1 VDELVALAG
10 QRMAAGSV
18 PGLQIGLI
26 DRDRE
31 WLRALGVADVRSG
44 ARTTDDTLFRIAS
57 ITKTFTATSLV
68 SLADAHRLDL
78 DDPVRRYV
86 PELTL
91 SDEAAARRV
100 TIRQLLL
107 HTSGWV
113 PGEQSGPDGPNALAE
128 GSRLQ
133 GNGVQIAPPGELFSY
148 NGVGYMV
155 LGRVIEV
162 VTGKPFEDVVRST
175 ILAPLRMTRTK
186 FNTESDKDV
195 AADHTVRDGAAD
207 TLVDATSGRW
217 GLASGGLRSTA
228 RDLLHYARCHFGES
242 SVLSADAAARM
253 AEPQVALPPPGESK
267 ALSWFVREV
276 GEHRMLMHLGG
287 AIGQQSLLAMV
298 PRRRFALVVLTNSA
312 AGSPVINAVL
322 AHALERHLGAHEPAL
337 PKPIT
342 LAPDDLRTYEGRFR
356 TLGNDVVLS
365 VSADG
370 LAMRLENTGA
380 YAQRPTPPPATIA
393 FWDRDRVV
401 GIAGFAQGQY
411 GDFLRDATG
420 RVAYFRWGGRARR
433 RVSH

>member
-1 VDELVALAG
+1 
-10 QRMAAGSV
+10 
-18 PGLQIGLI
+18 
-26 DRDRE
+26 
-31 WLRALGVADVRSG
+31 
-44 ARTTDDTLFRIAS
+44 
-57 ITKTFTATSLV
+57 
-68 SLADAHRLDL
+68 
-78 DDPVRRYV
+78 
-86 PELTL
+86 
-91 SDEAAARRV
+91 
-100 TIRQLLL
+100 
-107 HTSGWV
+107 
-113 PGEQSGPDGPNALAE
+113 
-128 GSRLQ
+128 
-133 GNGVQIAPPGELFSY
+133 
-148 NGVGYMV
+148 
-155 LGRVIEV
+155 
-162 VTGKPFEDVVRST
+162 
-175 ILAPLRMTRTK
+175 
-186 FNTESDKDV
+186 
-195 AADHTVRDGAAD
+195 
-207 TLVDATSGRW
+207 
-217 GLASGGLRSTA
+217 
-228 RDLLHYARCHFGES
+228 
-242 SVLSADAAARM
+242 LSADAAARM
-253 AEPQVALPPPGESK
+253 AEPQVTLPSPGESK

-312 AGSPVINAVL
+312 AGSPLINAVL
-322 AHALERHLGAHEPAL
+322 AHALEQHLGVHEPAP

-370 LAMRLENTGA
+370 LAMTLENTGA